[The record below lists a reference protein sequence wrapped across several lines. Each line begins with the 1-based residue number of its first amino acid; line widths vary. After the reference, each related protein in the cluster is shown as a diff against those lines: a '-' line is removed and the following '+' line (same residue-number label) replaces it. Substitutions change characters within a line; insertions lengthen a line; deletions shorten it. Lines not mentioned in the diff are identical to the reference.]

1 MPEMTSGFWFI
12 EGITPTLNIQF
23 QLKSITFDSQ
33 SEFQRVQ
40 VVETA
45 DFGKTL
51 VLDCKT
57 QSAKNDEAC
66 YHESLVHPSMLL
78 HPNPRH
84 VYIGGGGEFATARE
98 VLRHKSVEKCVMVDI
113 DKVSCTLPFKG
124 AGTRGLAF

>member
-51 VLDCKT
+51 VLDGKT

-84 VYIGGGGEFATARE
+84 VYIGGKPRRRAALTEEHYLT
-98 VLRHKSVEKCVMVDI
+98 H
-113 DKVSCTLPFKG
+113 
-124 AGTRGLAF
+124 

>member
-51 VLDCKT
+51 VLDGKT
-57 QSAKNDEAC
+57 QSAKNDEAWL
-66 YHESLVHPSMLL
+66 S
-78 HPNPRH
+78 
-84 VYIGGGGEFATARE
+84 YIY
-98 VLRHKSVEKCVMVDI
+98 
-113 DKVSCTLPFKG
+113 
-124 AGTRGLAF
+124 